1 MEIIADTNIL
11 VRAIVA
17 DDTKQ
22 AAAAQKVLL
31 TASIVAISPIAL
43 CEFYWVLSRIYKVAD
58 SDIEKAILILINATN
73 VRTDK
78 VAVESGLLFM
88 NSGGDFSDGVLWH
101 LGTSLGGKTFTS
113 FDKKAINILK
123 AHKFSAQLLS

>member
-58 SDIEKAILILINATN
+58 SDIEVS
-73 VRTDK
+73 VR
-78 VAVESGLLFM
+78 
-88 NSGGDFSDGVLWH
+88 
-101 LGTSLGGKTFTS
+101 
-113 FDKKAINILK
+113 
-123 AHKFSAQLLS
+123 